1 MLAVDN
7 APSLATASRRSGKA
21 PRAGRIIGCPIGDD
35 TLLVIGSGGA
45 MPAEAQAELND
56 DPSEACSA
64 EIVSWRLAAPLPI
77 ATHGFAA
84 LLSTG
89 TADRVFTTLQFGQES
104 TRKRYVFTP
113 RAASVS
119 EAAAVLAELAGN
131 QLAAAVDALV
141 DFLIKAPSGWR
152 EPSAIAALVKAA
164 HGSTGFIELLGE
176 GQNGEIFLQ
185 GWAHDILPGVS
196 RTVADGERPSA
207 AECAIA
213 VYARQDVP
221 QGASGFVGLLH
232 GDEQLIPGG
241 IGGLAYRG
249 RHGWRYAAIHDRKL
263 IAGPLETPGHV
274 RSVLLRTHSSAPV
287 LLRLRAAANS
297 FDGTETVS
305 SLPFPVRMGI
315 DDVFQVDGA
324 GLLISG
330 WLLDPNN
337 HVQCVKLRRHGCEA
351 RLDDHW
357 SRLDRPDVTKAHAD
371 EPAFS
376 RAYDRSFHRHGFVA
390 YARLLDGDPSSAL
403 YLELTLRD
411 TRRAFVPLAPV
422 RTAARLAV
430 MRQLRAIDP
439 TDWALPELI
448 DRQIVPLLAASARLS
463 PTVKA
468 VLDAGP
474 FEEALGPPI
483 VVSVGENDEGGIAPL
498 LALLAIDPAT
508 KRAPIALVMPCE
520 RFHRQVAR
528 IGKLAGF
535 YGLALRLVS
544 AEETGDTY
552 DLLEAGAR
560 ALSSETVVLLAGS
573 LLPHGP
579 GWYGKLVATQAAL
592 KRSIISP
599 TLAYEDH
606 SVRWAG
612 TWPAGRYEGY
622 PISAVTGL
630 KLTPVAAASLEC
642 CIMPREALLQAGGFA
657 AGFLGSRDK
666 GLDLGLRLSSA
677 GLASYWL
684 PSVQMLGSDE
694 TSSTAP
700 LAMGALLEGIDRK
713 ILDARGTA
721 ELVRNEKPLER
732 PRR

>member
-1 MLAVDN
+1 
-7 APSLATASRRSGKA
+7 
-21 PRAGRIIGCPIGDD
+21 
-35 TLLVIGSGGA
+35 
-45 MPAEAQAELND
+45 MPAKAQAELND
-56 DPSEACSA
+56 DPSDACSA
-64 EIVSWRLAAPLPI
+64 EIVSWRLPVSLPT

-89 TADRVFTTLQFGQES
+89 TADRVLTTLQFGQVDA
-104 TRKRYVFTP
+104 RKRYVFTP

-131 QLAAAVDALV
+131 QLAATVEALV
-141 DFLIKAPSGWR
+141 DLLMKAPSGCR

-164 HGSTGFIELLGE
+164 HGSTGFLELLGE
-176 GQNGEIFLQ
+176 GQDGEIFLQ
-185 GWAHDILPGVS
+185 GWAHDIQPGVS
-196 RTVADGERPSA
+196 RTVADGERPST

-213 VYARQDVP
+213 IYARQDVP
-221 QGASGFVGLLH
+221 QGASGFIGLL
-232 GDEQLIPGG
+232 DADRPFMPGG
-241 IGGLAYRG
+241 IEGVVYRG
-249 RHGWRYAAIHDRKL
+249 RHGWRYAAVHERKL
-263 IAGPLETPGHV
+263 ISGPLETPGHI
-274 RSVLLRTHSSAPV
+274 RSLLMRTHASPQV

-315 DDVFQVDGA
+315 DDVFQVDDA
-324 GLLISG
+324 GLLVSG

-376 RAYDRSFHRHGFVA
+376 RAYDRGFHRHGFVA
-390 YARLLDGDPSSAL
+390 HARLADGDPSSAL
-403 YLELTLRD
+403 YMELTLRD
-411 TRRAFVPLAPV
+411 TRRAFMPLAPL
-422 RTAARLAV
+422 RAAARVAV

-448 DRQIVPLLAASARLS
+448 DRQIVPLLAASERVS
-463 PTVKA
+463 PAVKA
-468 VLDAGP
+468 VLDAAP
-474 FEEALGPPI
+474 FEQAAGPPI
-483 VVSVGENDEGGIAPL
+483 VISVGESDEGGIAPL
-498 LALLAIDPAT
+498 LALLAIDPET

-520 RFHRQVAR
+520 RFHRQAAR

-544 AEETGDTY
+544 AGETSDTY

-573 LLPHGP
+573 LLPSQS
-579 GWYGKLVATQAAL
+579 GWYRKLVTTQAAL

-630 KLTPVAAASLEC
+630 KLTPAAAASLEC

-657 AGFLGSRDK
+657 AGYLGSRDK
-666 GLDLGLRLSSA
+666 GLDLGLRLSCA
-677 GLASYWL
+677 GLSSYWL

-694 TSSTAP
+694 ASSTDP

-713 ILDARGTA
+713 ILGARGTA

-732 PRR
+732 SRR